1 MIRLYSDESLWGTQG
16 TRSLIYRYD
25 VLHQSFS
32 TLDNFPIGWGFTQIS
47 DSRAA
52 IISGNLILWAF
63 HVLGR

>member
-1 MIRLYSDESLWGTQG
+1 MIRLYGDESLWVLQG
-16 TRSLIYRYD
+16 IRSLIYRYD

>member
-1 MIRLYSDESLWGTQG
+1 MIRLYGDESLWGMQG
-16 TRSLIYRYD
+16 IRSLIYRYD